1 MQNTEQSQ
9 IILQTILQT
18 RGYSKPEIEASLVEY
33 ILNKINYSKDEL
45 IDSDFKK
52 FINTSN
58 KEIVNIF
65 EINSFPIDIEAIID
79 FFEALLEQEN
89 ITENGIVFTPMYIA
103 DYISENVLK
112 NLITYDENIK
122 ILDPGC
128 GCGIFLIAA
137 INWIRRNF
145 NVAIDD
151 IIRNNIYGFDLD
163 ENNVERC
170 KIVLRIYGFINRC
183 DLGDIKFNIAH
194 EDSLKV
200 DWTSYWKVNNF
211 DFIIGNPPYVNT
223 HDMSKE
229 TSIFLKNN
237 FVTTQKGVYNIFY
250 AFIEHGLK
258 FIGEEGLM
266 SYIVP
271 NNFLTIKS
279 AEKLRDLLQKGKYL
293 ETIIDFGEN
302 MVFKPIM
309 TYNCIIVFSKQ
320 GNNEFV
326 YNVMEKVESVENEL
340 KNVKFE
346 VVNINRLDKEGWK
359 LVDHETYINLSNIE
373 TQFRPIKEFIRT
385 GIATLKDD
393 AYLVE
398 KEING
403 FYKMFNGEKYIIERD
418 LVKKIYK
425 IPDLKFDDSL
435 ERICKYIIFPYKK
448 GINGFEIIP
457 EEELIN
463 NYSLAYKY
471 LRAIKSILDSRDK
484 GKPNKV
490 SWYAYGRTQGL
501 NKYGNKI
508 VFPTFA
514 NYPKFM
520 ILNDEYALFC
530 NGYAVFE
537 NDYLDLDI
545 LVKVLNSTI
554 MNYYI
559 QNTSYTI
566 EGGYYCYQKKYI
578 ENFSIPLFSDEETDF
593 IRENT
598 QDKVNEFLIKKY
610 NLSI

>member
-1 MQNTEQSQ
+1 MQNTENTQ
-9 IILQTILQT
+9 IILETILQT

-33 ILNKINYSKDEL
+33 ILSKIKYSKVEL

-52 FINTSN
+52 FISTSN

-65 EINSFPIDIEAIID
+65 EINSFPVDIESIID

-103 DYISENVLK
+103 DYICENALK
-112 NLITYDENIK
+112 NLTTYDKNIK

-128 GCGIFLIAA
+128 GCGIFLVAA
-137 INWIRRNF
+137 INCIRNKF
-145 NVAIDD
+145 DVVIDD
-151 IIRNNIYGFDLD
+151 IIKNNIYGFDLD
-163 ENNVERC
+163 ENNIRRC
-170 KIVLRIYGFINRC
+170 KIVLRIYGFINSC
-183 DLGDIKFNIAH
+183 EIGDIQFNIKQ
-194 EDSLKV
+194 EDSLKI
-200 DWTSYWKVNNF
+200 DWTSYWKVENF

-229 TSIFLKNN
+229 TAVFLKNN

-258 FIGEEGLM
+258 FIGEEGLL

-279 AEKLRDLLQKGKYL
+279 AEKLRDVLQKGKYI
-293 ETIIDFGEN
+293 EKIIDFGEN

-309 TYNCIIVFSKQ
+309 TYNCIIVLSKKDY
-320 GNNEFV
+320 NRFV

-340 KNVKFE
+340 KKLTFE
-346 VVNINRLDKEGWK
+346 TMNINRLDKEGWK
-359 LVDHETYINLSNIE
+359 LVDHETFKNLSKIE
-373 TQFRPIKEFIRT
+373 TQFKPIKEFIRT

-398 KEING
+398 KGING

-425 IPDLKFDDSL
+425 IPDLKLDDSF

-448 GINGFEIIP
+448 GRNGFEIIP
-457 EEELIN
+457 EDELIK
-463 NYSLAYKY
+463 NYPLAYKY
-471 LRAIKSILDSRDK
+471 LIAIKSILDSRDK

-501 NKYGNKI
+501 NKYGKKI

-520 ILNDEYALFC
+520 RLNDEYALFC

-537 NDYLDLDI
+537 NDYFDLDI
-545 LVKVLNSTI
+545 LVKILNSTI

-578 ENFSIPLFSDEETDF
+578 ENFSIPLFSDEEIDF

-598 QDKVNEFLIKKY
+598 QDKVNEFLIKQY